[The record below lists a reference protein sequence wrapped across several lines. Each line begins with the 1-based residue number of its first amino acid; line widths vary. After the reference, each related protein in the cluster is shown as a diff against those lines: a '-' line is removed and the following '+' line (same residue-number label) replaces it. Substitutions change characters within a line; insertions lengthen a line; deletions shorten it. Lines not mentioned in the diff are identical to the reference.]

1 MYTFQAGKGI
11 NAIKLNDNFTELQT
25 KSNSNESAINALGT
39 DALKKDGSN
48 ITQALVDDFNKV
60 TPIILS
66 NQSGTISLQDNKQY
80 FLTLSGSST
89 ISLPV
94 VASDSYSHTIVLV
107 VQGSNYSL
115 DLGTNGKT
123 LGTLIGIDIT
133 RPYQVLYIYN
143 KIDNSW
149 YCCYG
154 Q

>member
-11 NAIKLNDNFTELQT
+11 NASKLNDNFTELQT
-25 KSNSNESAINALGT
+25 KSNSNESAINSLSN
-39 DALKKDGSN
+39 DALRKDGSN
-48 ITQALVDDFNKV
+48 ITQALVDDFNTV

-66 NQSGTISLQDNKQY
+66 NQAGTISLQDNKQY
-80 FLTLSGSST
+80 FLTLSGSGT

-94 VASDSYSHTIVLV
+94 VPSDSYSHTIVLI

-115 DLGTNGKT
+115 KLGTQKT
-123 LGTLIGIDIT
+123 LGSLIGIDST
-133 RPYQVLYIYN
+133 RAYQVLYIYN

>member
-1 MYTFQAGKGI
+1 MYTFQSGKGI
-11 NAIKLNDNFTELQT
+11 NALKLNDNFTELQT
-25 KSNSNESAINALGT
+25 KSNSNESAINSLSN
-39 DALKKDGSN
+39 DALRKDGSN
-48 ITQALVDDFNKV
+48 ITQALVDDFNTV

-66 NQSGTISLQDNKQY
+66 NQAGTISLQDNKQY
-80 FLTLSGSST
+80 FLTLSGSGT

-94 VASDSYSHTIVLV
+94 VPSDSYSHTIVLI

-115 DLGTNGKT
+115 NLGTQKT
-123 LGTLIGIDIT
+123 LGSLIGIDST
-133 RPYQVLYIYN
+133 RAYQVLYIYN

>member
-1 MYTFQAGKGI
+1 M
-11 NAIKLNDNFTELQT
+11 
-25 KSNSNESAINALGT
+25 
-39 DALKKDGSN
+39 
-48 ITQALVDDFNKV
+48 

-66 NQSGTISLQDNKQY
+66 NQAGTISLQDNKQY
-80 FLTLSGSST
+80 FLTLSGSGT

-94 VASDSYSHTIVLV
+94 VPSDSYSHTIVLI

-115 DLGTNGKT
+115 NLGTQKT
-123 LGTLIGIDIT
+123 LGSLIGIDST
-133 RPYQVLYIYN
+133 RAYQVLYIYN

>member
-11 NAIKLNDNFTELQT
+11 NASKLNDNFTELQT
-25 KSNSNESAINALGT
+25 KSNSNESAINSLSN
-39 DALKKDGSN
+39 DALRKDGSN
-48 ITQALVDDFNKV
+48 ITQALVDDFNTV

-66 NQSGTISLQDNKQY
+66 NQAGTISLQDNKQY
-80 FLTLSGSST
+80 FLTLSGSGT

-94 VASDSYSHTIVLV
+94 VPSDSYSHTIVLI

-115 DLGTNGKT
+115 NLGTQKT
-123 LGTLIGIDIT
+123 LGSLIGIDST
-133 RPYQVLYIYN
+133 RAYQVLYIYN

>member
-11 NAIKLNDNFTELQT
+11 NASKLNDNFTELQT
-25 KSNSNESAINALGT
+25 KSNSNESAINSLSN
-39 DALKKDGSN
+39 DALRKDGSN
-48 ITQALVDDFNKV
+48 ITQALVDDFNTV

-66 NQSGTISLQDNKQY
+66 NQAGTISLQDNKQY
-80 FLTLSGSST
+80 FLTLSGSGT

-94 VASDSYSHTIVLV
+94 VPSDSYSHTIVLI
-107 VQGSNYSL
+107 VQGSSYSL
-115 DLGTNGKT
+115 DLGTQKT
-123 LGTLIGIDIT
+123 LGTLIGIDST
-133 RPYQVLYIYN
+133 KAYQVLYIYN

>member
-11 NAIKLNDNFTELQT
+11 NASKLNDNFTELQT
-25 KSNSNESAINALGT
+25 KSAINSLSN
-39 DALKKDGSN
+39 DALRKDGSN
-48 ITQALVDDFNKV
+48 ITQVLVDDFNTV

-66 NQSGTISLQDNKQY
+66 NQAGTISLQDNKQY
-80 FLTLSGSST
+80 FLTLSGSGT

-94 VASDSYSHTIVLV
+94 VPSDSYSHTIVLI

-115 DLGTNGKT
+115 NLGTQKT
-123 LGTLIGIDIT
+123 LGSLIGIDST
-133 RPYQVLYIYN
+133 RAYQVLYIYN

>member
-11 NAIKLNDNFTELQT
+11 NASKLNDNFTELQT
-25 KSNSNESAINALGT
+25 KSNSNESAINSLSN
-39 DALKKDGSN
+39 DALRKDGSN
-48 ITQALVDDFNKV
+48 ITQALVDDFNTV

-66 NQSGTISLQDNKQY
+66 NQAGTISLQDNKQY
-80 FLTLSGSST
+80 FLTLSGSGT
-89 ISLPV
+89 IKLPV
-94 VASDSYSHTIVLV
+94 VPSDSYSHTIVLI

-115 DLGTNGKT
+115 NLGTQKT
-123 LGTLIGIDIT
+123 LGTLIGIDST
-133 RPYQVLYIYN
+133 KAYQVLYIYN

>member
-11 NAIKLNDNFTELQT
+11 NASKLNDNFTELQT
-25 KSNSNESAINALGT
+25 KSNSNESAINSLSN
-39 DALKKDGSN
+39 DALRKDGSN
-48 ITQALVDDFNKV
+48 ITQALVDDFNTV

-66 NQSGTISLQDNKQY
+66 NQAGTISLQDNKQY
-80 FLTLSGSST
+80 FLSLSGSGT

-94 VASDSYSHTIVLV
+94 VPSDSYSHTIVLI

-115 DLGTNGKT
+115 DLGTTKT
-123 LGTLIGIDIT
+123 LGTLLGIDST
-133 RPYQVLYIYN
+133 KAYQILYIYN

-149 YCCYG
+149 YYCLG

>member
-11 NAIKLNDNFTELQT
+11 NASKLNDNFTELQT
-25 KSNSNESAINALGT
+25 KSNSNESAINSLSN
-39 DALKKDGSN
+39 DALRKDGSN
-48 ITQALVDDFNKV
+48 ITQALVDDFNTV

-66 NQSGTISLQDNKQY
+66 NQAGTISLQDNKQY
-80 FLTLSGSST
+80 FLTLSGSGT

-94 VASDSYSHTIVLV
+94 VPSDSYSHTIVLI

-115 DLGTNGKT
+115 NLGTQKT
-123 LGTLIGIDIT
+123 LGSLIGIDST
-133 RPYQVLYIYN
+133 RAYQILYIYN

>member
-11 NAIKLNDNFTELQT
+11 NATKINDNFTELQT
-25 KSNSNESAINALGT
+25 KSNSNESAINALAL

-48 ITQALVDDFNKV
+48 ITQALVDDFNKT

-80 FLTLSGSST
+80 YLSLSGSGT
-89 ISLPV
+89 IDLPV
-94 VASDSYSHTIVLV
+94 VPSDSYSHTIVLIV
-107 VQGSNYSL
+107 EGGNYSL
-115 DLGTNGKT
+115 DLGTLNS
-123 LGTLIGIDIT
+123 LGNLLGIDST
-133 RPYQVLYIYN
+133 RAYQVLYIYN

-149 YCCYG
+149 YFCLG